1 MKTLQILKE
10 EFLRVY
16 SSKTADAI
24 FPPII
29 FVFIQSFYGLK
40 IGLYAAISIAGILAL
55 YRIIKGQKVVYALFA
70 IFAVAFAGGYAFYTG
85 NAKSFFLPKI
95 INAGLGAGLTLLSVL
110 LKRPLA
116 AYLSHLS
123 RAWPIKWFWR
133 KDIKPAYTEV
143 TLMWALLFSLKLLVL
158 FTLYN
163 SGEVTNLLWVN
174 ILLGTPAT
182 VTVLLLTYLYGS
194 ARLKRLKGPSI
205 EEFLE
210 NKKPPYLGQN
220 RGF

>member
-16 SSKTADAI
+16 SSKTLDALL
-24 FPPII
+24 PPIV
-29 FVFIQSFYGLK
+29 FVFSQSFFGLK
-40 IGLYAAISIAGILAL
+40 VGLYAALSVAGLIAGF
-55 YRIIKGQKVVYALFA
+55 RIIKGQKVIYALFA
-70 IFAVAFAGGYAFYTG
+70 IVAVAFAGGYAYYTG
-85 NAKSFFLPKI
+85 NAKSYFLPKI
-95 INAGLGAGLTLLSVL
+95 INAAIGSFITFLSVL

-123 RAWPIKWFWR
+123 RGWPIKWFWR
-133 KDIKPAYTEV
+133 KDVRPAYTEV
-143 TLMWALLFSLKLLVL
+143 TLMWAILFFIKMSLL

-163 SGEVTNLLWVN
+163 SGEVTNFLWVN

-205 EEFLE
+205 DEFLH

>member
-16 SSKTADAI
+16 SSKTADAL

-40 IGLYAAISIAGILAL
+40 TGLYAAIFIAGLLAI
-55 YRIIKGQKVVYALFA
+55 YRIVKGQKVIYALFA
-70 IFAVAFAGGYAFYTG
+70 IVAVAFAGGYAYYTG

-95 INAGLGAGLTLLSVL
+95 INAGLGASVTLLSVL
-110 LKRPLA
+110 LRRPIA

-123 RAWPIKWFWR
+123 RGWPIKWFWR
-133 KDIKPAYTEV
+133 SDVKPAYNEV
-143 TLMWALLFSLKLLVL
+143 TLMWALLFSLKLIVL

-163 SGEVTNLLWVN
+163 SGQVTNLLWIN
-174 ILLGTPAT
+174 IILGTPAT
-182 VTVLLLTYLYGS
+182 VVVLLLTYLYGS

-205 EEFLE
+205 DEFLE